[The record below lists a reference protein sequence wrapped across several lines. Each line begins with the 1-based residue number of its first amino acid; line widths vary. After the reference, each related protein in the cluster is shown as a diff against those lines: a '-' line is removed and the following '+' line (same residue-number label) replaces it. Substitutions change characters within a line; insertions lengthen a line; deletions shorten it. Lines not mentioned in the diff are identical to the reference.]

1 MVHIFC
7 FWADFNSEFAWA
19 RHFGLARDPPPQ
31 PISTAAQHYTS
42 SSPSPP
48 PPRTTMTLLLL
59 FQPSPETNTMAS
71 LFKQLSDDMEMIA
84 RVVEE
89 GTKFMMGE
97 SAQMGEQGIEAGS
110 SSSAEEPAT
119 TIGDDAHFDDEDAV
133 YDGDM
138 DALGDAYGS
147 PLLGMADSVMSDIM
161 SSQVCYYFDT

>member
-1 MVHIFC
+1 
-7 FWADFNSEFAWA
+7 
-19 RHFGLARDPPPQ
+19 
-31 PISTAAQHYTS
+31 
-42 SSPSPP
+42 
-48 PPRTTMTLLLL
+48 
-59 FQPSPETNTMAS
+59 MAS

-110 SSSAEEPAT
+110 PSSAEESAT
-119 TIGDDAHFDDEDAV
+119 TITIGDDAHFEDEDAV

-161 SSQVCYYFDT
+161 SSQVCYHFDYPSTE

>member
-1 MVHIFC
+1 
-7 FWADFNSEFAWA
+7 
-19 RHFGLARDPPPQ
+19 
-31 PISTAAQHYTS
+31 
-42 SSPSPP
+42 
-48 PPRTTMTLLLL
+48 
-59 FQPSPETNTMAS
+59 MAS

-110 SSSAEEPAT
+110 GSPSSAEKSAT
-119 TIGDDAHFDDEDAV
+119 TIGDDAHFDDEDTV
-133 YDGDM
+133 YDGDIDM

-161 SSQVCYYFDT
+161 STQV